1 MKFKVTNRYFNK
13 NLSNKLKYKFYMNE
27 RILIVILINL
37 TQKKIKTIKNVRFD
51 FYSLDILI
59 HVAHVQSCSR

>member
-37 TQKKIKTIKNVRFD
+37 TQKK
-51 FYSLDILI
+51 
-59 HVAHVQSCSR
+59 

>member
-51 FYSLDILI
+51 FYNYKFKRECKHHIK
-59 HVAHVQSCSR
+59 